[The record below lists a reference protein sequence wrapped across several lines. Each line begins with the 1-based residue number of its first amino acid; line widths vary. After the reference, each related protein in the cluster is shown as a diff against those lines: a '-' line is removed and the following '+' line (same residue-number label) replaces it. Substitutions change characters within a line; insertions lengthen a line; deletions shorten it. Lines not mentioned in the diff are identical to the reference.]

1 MRIDGSTLRAD
12 LISGTTVFTVLVPSA
27 MAYGQLAGVTPE
39 AGMYAGLVAMIVY
52 AILGSSRHLIVG
64 PEATSAL
71 LAAVIVGPIAGAG
84 AEPERF
90 AFLVA
95 ALAALV
101 GVILIAGGLARIG
114 FLADFLPRAV
124 LTGYITG
131 AALLVIQSQL
141 GKLFRIKFESD
152 GFFRSLW
159 ELVTRVGE
167 THVPTLLLG
176 VATIA
181 ALFVLRRFVPK
192 VPSSLVVLAA
202 SIALSAGFGWQD
214 HGIKIVGEV
223 TAGLPSFGLPR
234 VSLVDFEALL
244 PGTASMALLAF
255 SDAVLTGRSFAAR
268 HGYAINANREL
279 IALGAANLGTAVAGA
294 FPVAASGSRTAVN
307 DSTGAKSKLS
317 GAIAAVM
324 MIVFLLF
331 FTPVLVSLPLVV
343 LGAIIIVSSLG
354 MIEIG
359 ELVRMYRFRWET
371 FVVAIVTLL
380 GVIVVGIV
388 PGILVAVTMSLFM
401 LIGIISRPNDMHL
414 VRDGDSLEFRPIGD
428 GPLAQI
434 EPGLAVYRLNGLLI
448 FANCGQMKSRVS
460 ELIAKSGAAVRALV
474 LDLEMSSTTDLTS
487 LAAIE
492 ELHDELSKRGVRL
505 MAVELNTDVRE
516 LFRRAGTNQKLGDE
530 NIHADVASAVS
541 AFQAT
546 RAKIA

>member
-1 MRIDGSTLRAD
+1 MRIDGATLRSD
-12 LISGTTVFTVLVPSA
+12 LISGLTVFTVLVPSA

-52 AILGSSRHLIVG
+52 AIFGSSRHLIVG

-71 LAAVIVGPIAGAG
+71 LAAMIVGPIAGAG

-152 GFFRSLW
+152 GLIRSLV
-159 ELVTRVGE
+159 ELVTRLGE

-176 VATIA
+176 VVTIA
-181 ALFVLRRFVPK
+181 ALLALKRFVPK
-192 VPSSLVVLAA
+192 VPSSLVVLAT
-202 SIALSAGFGWQD
+202 SIVLSAVFRLQD

-223 TAGLPSFGLPR
+223 KGGLPNLGLPP
-234 VSLVDFEALL
+234 VSLSDLNALL
-244 PGTASMALLAF
+244 PGAASMALLAF

-268 HGYAINANREL
+268 HGYSINANREL
-279 IALGAANLGTAVAGA
+279 FALGAANLGTAVAGA

-307 DSTGAKSKLS
+307 NSTGAKSKLS

-324 MIVFLLF
+324 MLVFLLF
-331 FTPVLVSLPLVV
+331 FTPVLASLPLVV
-343 LGAIIIVSSLG
+343 LGAIIIVSTLG

-359 ELVRMYRFRWET
+359 ELVRMYHFRWET
-371 FVVAIVTLL
+371 FAVAMITLL
-380 GVIVVGIV
+380 GVVFVG
-388 PGILVAVTMSLFM
+388 MSRASS
-401 LIGIISRPNDMHL
+401 SR
-414 VRDGDSLEFRPIGD
+414 
-428 GPLAQI
+428 
-434 EPGLAVYRLNGLLI
+434 
-448 FANCGQMKSRVS
+448 
-460 ELIAKSGAAVRALV
+460 
-474 LDLEMSSTTDLTS
+474 
-487 LAAIE
+487 
-492 ELHDELSKRGVRL
+492 
-505 MAVELNTDVRE
+505 
-516 LFRRAGTNQKLGDE
+516 
-530 NIHADVASAVS
+530 
-541 AFQAT
+541 
-546 RAKIA
+546 

>member
-1 MRIDGSTLRAD
+1 MRIDGATLRAD
-12 LISGTTVFTVLVPSA
+12 LVSGVTVFTVLVPSA

-71 LAAVIVGPIAGAG
+71 LAAMIVGPIAGAG

-95 ALAALV
+95 ALAAMV

-152 GFFRSLW
+152 GLIRSLW
-159 ELVTRVGE
+159 ELISRLGE
-167 THVPTLLLG
+167 THLPTLLLG
-176 VATIA
+176 VVTIA
-181 ALFVLRRFVPK
+181 TLLALKQFVPK
-192 VPSSLVVLAA
+192 VPSSLVVLAT
-202 SIALSAGFGWQD
+202 SIVLSAVFRWQD

-223 TAGLPSFGLPR
+223 QGGLPKFGLPR
-234 VSLVDFEALL
+234 VSLADLNALL
-244 PGTASMALLAF
+244 PGAASMALLAF

-268 HGYAINANREL
+268 HGYPINANREL
-279 IALGAANLGTAVAGA
+279 FALGAANLGTAVAGA

-317 GAIAAVM
+317 GAIAAM
-324 MIVFLLF
+324 MMLVFLLF
-331 FTPVLVSLPLVV
+331 FTPVLASLPLVV
-343 LGAIIIVSSLG
+343 LGAIIIVSTLG

-359 ELVRMYRFRWET
+359 ELIRMYHFRWET
-371 FVVAIVTLL
+371 FAVAMITLL
-380 GVIVVGIV
+380 GVVFVGIV
-388 PGILVAVTMSLFM
+388 PGILVAVTMSLFVV
-401 LIGIISRPNDMHL
+401 IAHISRPSDSHL
-414 VRDGDSLEFRPIGD
+414 VRDGEALEFHRIGN

-434 EPGLAVYRLNGLLI
+434 EPGLAVYRVNGLLM
-448 FANCGQMKSRVS
+448 FANCGQMKSRVT
-460 ELIAKSGAAVRALV
+460 ELIEKSGDSVRGLI
-474 LDLEMSSTTDLTS
+474 LDLGMSSSIDLTA
-487 LAAIE
+487 LTTIE

-505 MAVELNTDVRE
+505 MAVDLNSEVRE
-516 LFRRAGTNQKLGDE
+516 LFRRAGTDEKLGAE
-530 NIHADVASAVS
+530 NIHPDAASAVS
-541 AFQAT
+541 TFH
-546 RAKIA
+546 RM